1 MNFRVW
7 APLSEKVELVLEGR
21 RQEMKQDASGWWHS
35 EAEAASGNR
44 YGFSVDGSDP
54 LPDPRSGSQPDGV
67 HGLSAVVDHSSFVW
81 KDGEWWGTPVPEWI
95 IYELHIGTF
104 TPEGTF
110 AAAIEKLD
118 HLVDLGVTAVEL
130 LPVNEF
136 SGNHGWGYDG
146 VDLYAP
152 HHAYGAPDD
161 LKALVDALHERGL
174 IAILDVVYNHLGPA
188 GNYLA
193 QFGPYF
199 TDVYATPWGDALNFD
214 DSYSDEVR
222 AFFVDNALMWLRDY
236 HFDAL
241 RLDAV
246 HAILDSSAVHFLEEL
261 SRSVAELA
269 RDLGR
274 PLLLLPETDL
284 NDPRLVQSLE
294 EGGFGLDV
302 QWSDDFHHALH
313 AVLTGER
320 NGYYED
326 YGEIAQLAKAVRQSY
341 VFDGVY
347 SVHRKRRHGRPPA
360 GLSGHSFMA
369 YMQNHDQVGNRAQG
383 DRIHGTIGHDLTKVG
398 AALYLTSP
406 FVPMIFQ
413 GEEWAASSPF
423 MYFTDHDEELGKA
436 VSAGRKKE
444 FGYFGWKPDEVPDPQ
459 AEETYTASKLN
470 WDEVSSGE
478 HADMLDW
485 YKRLTRLRIHKPAL
499 IDGDLDQVETEFD
512 EDARWLIVKRG
523 PLTIAANLGDKEA
536 TLEIPSDRR
545 AELLLASRD
554 PRSDDDSDEVALA
567 PGSVAIYSAF

>member
-1 MNFRVW
+1 MNFKVW
-7 APLSEKVELVLEGR
+7 APLSETVDLVLQGTR
-21 RQEMKQDASGWWHS
+21 HEMKRDDSGWWS
-35 EAEAASGNR
+35 TDVEARMGDR
-44 YGFSVDGSDP
+44 YGYSLQGSDP

-67 HGLSAVVDHSSFVW
+67 HGLSAVIDQTSYTW
-81 KDGEWWGTPVPEWI
+81 NDEDWWGTPVPEWI
-95 IYELHIGTF
+95 IYELHVGTF

-110 AAAIEKLD
+110 RAAIEKLD

-136 SGNHGWGYDG
+136 SGHHGWGYDG
-146 VDLYAP
+146 VDIYAP

-174 IAILDVVYNHLGPA
+174 IAILDVVYNHMGPS
-188 GNYLA
+188 GNYLGQYA
-193 QFGPYF
+193 PYF
-199 TDVYATPWGDALNFD
+199 TNVYATPWGDALNFD

-246 HAILDSSAVHFLEEL
+246 HAILDQSAVHFLEEL
-261 SRSVAELA
+261 SVAVEHLGKEI
-269 RDLGR
+269 GR
-274 PLLLLPETDL
+274 PLTLLPETDL
-284 NDPRLVQSLE
+284 NDPRLVKPRA

-313 AVLTGER
+313 SVLTGET

-326 YGEIAQLAKAVRQSY
+326 YGQIAQLAKAIEQSY

-360 GLSGHSFMA
+360 GLTGHSFMA

-383 DRIHGTIGHDLTKVG
+383 DRIHETTGHDLAKVG
-398 AALYLTSP
+398 AALYLTAP

-413 GEEWAASSPF
+413 GEEWAASTPF
-423 MYFTDHDEELGKA
+423 MYFTNHDAELGKA
-436 VSAGRKKE
+436 VSEGRKRE

-459 AEETYTASKLN
+459 ARKTFEDSKLD
-470 WDEVSSGE
+470 WDEVTSGE
-478 HADMLDW
+478 HAEMLDW
-485 YKRLTRLRIHKPAL
+485 YKKLTRLRLHKPAL
-499 IDGDLDQVETEFD
+499 LNGDLEDVTTLFD
-512 EDARWLIVKRG
+512 EDDRWLVVTRG
-523 PLTIAANLGDKEA
+523 PITVAANLAEEQRTFA
-536 TLEIPSDRR
+536 LPEDRR
-545 AELLLASRD
+545 AELLLASKD
-554 PRSDDDSDEVALA
+554 PEQAGDEVTL
-567 PGSVAIYSAF
+567 PPHSVAIFSSF